1 MTDMKFKEMTEMI
14 EAELIKEMG
23 LAYLNLSRQQRVFL
37 MAEKFSKTLEQMRER
52 QD

>member
-23 LAYLNLSRQQRVFL
+23 IAYMNLSLNKRVAL
-37 MAEKFSKTLEQMRER
+37 MCDKFHKIMNEMRER